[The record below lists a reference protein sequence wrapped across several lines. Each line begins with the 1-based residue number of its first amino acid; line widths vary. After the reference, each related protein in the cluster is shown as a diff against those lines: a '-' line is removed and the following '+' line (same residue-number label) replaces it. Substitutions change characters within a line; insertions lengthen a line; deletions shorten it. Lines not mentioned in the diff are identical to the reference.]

1 MENNIHIGKLI
12 EKRVRETGISNSQFA
27 LLMNCHRTTVNNI
40 YKQSTIDLAKLQKI
54 CKVLDYDFFKHY
66 ITGSNCSESKVISKR
81 IEFTSDEIQKI
92 AENDKVVVEVLVH
105 NK

>member
-40 YKQSTIDLAKLQKI
+40 YKQPTIDLAKLQKI
-54 CKVLDYDFFKHY
+54 CKVLNYDFFKHY
-66 ITGSNCSESKVISKR
+66 TNESNCIEPKVISKR
-81 IEFTSDEIQKI
+81 IEFTIDEILKMT
-92 AENDKVVVEVLVH
+92 ENDLVVVEILVH